1 MAPVPRRPA
10 TTKTKT
16 RGETR
21 RGEET
26 EKSCFVYS
34 EPYQNELAAF
44 LTTKKK
50 NKDENDVDAT
60 PPGGTNF
67 ELFSFVPNAGRGGSK
82 TTTSKF
88 SAGFALLKS
97 REMSREKEMSH
108 TRSGSFCEAGNGL
121 VSIKQQREQR
131 EKEDKARARKE
142 KEEMVM
148 RAQQEQQHEQE
159 EQRQQQQQQQN
170 HAATNINSNP
180 GNNTIIGFDDDDDE
194 DDEMFQLVDIEAL
207 ETRKRVVAPA
217 QPQRPQH
224 PQHIESSP
232 VVPPR
237 ADNMKDAYCLPI
249 ALDGSGLE
257 WVCEHG
263 CALRECDKIS
273 LHFRALQPI
282 LSSIIQRLDD
292 DEYMMKNIERK
303 NLEKKRK
310 EAETIQ
316 AFLNNGS
323 IGSGVPN
330 AAPSIAPMNNNNNIM
345 DNNNNNNNSFQQN
358 TSFDIHNNINNF
370 QHNNIQSN
378 NFNNDFQMNGNNNN
392 FNNDEFYYQNNN
404 NNNNGGDFQAEWDD
418 DNGDDIVDMENLPKL
433 GLGANGG
440 HEVIPAV
447 QCQMT
452 EADGGKWNQKNFS
465 WTKDCYYALRNN
477 FGAQDYRGLQ
487 LQAINATMAGK
498 DTLVL
503 MPTGGGKSLCYQ
515 LPAIVR
521 DGVTIVVCPLI
532 SLIQDQLSNLEQLD
546 IKACLL
552 GAYNAKNDAEV
563 YNDLYGPEPKIKL
576 LYVTPE
582 KLSMSNKLI
591 NLMKSLH
598 RKGRLQRFV
607 IDEAHCISSWG
618 HDFRKDYKELRVLK
632 HQFPDIPVMALT
644 ATATVRV
651 QDDIVRQLGLA
662 NCVRFFTTFNR
673 TNITYEVI
681 PKKKEKQNVEEI
693 LSLIHDRGFVDRR
706 GRVECGI
713 VYCFSKNDCEKMAN
727 ALCLE
732 NNQDSRFRQGIKA
745 LPYHAGL
752 DDKVRKAHQE
762 AWTND
767 TCNIICATIAFGMG
781 INKPDVRYVFH
792 HSMPK
797 SLEAYHQESGRAGRD
812 GEKALCVLFYSW
824 GDVTKARSM
833 LIDSAE
839 KDNAPHEVKMNK
851 LESLVTMCTYCE
863 NTADC
868 RRTQLL
874 RHFNENFDRSRCK
887 GMCDCCQL
895 RKNYGWNCFIKR
907 DMSKY
912 ALSLISICK
921 DTSEQGIPMGLLIDV
936 FRGSRAKT
944 VTQRYYDRLPGFNTG
959 NQLTKSESDRLAR
972 YLVNQGYLCEETT
985 RLPPDEKR
993 QYAMVSTCIR
1003 PGEPGKIQALKQK
1016 QHKVELE
1023 FENLPKDTSKG
1034 KKKTAP
1040 TTAPKTRA
1048 PPKKKTT
1055 AAKASGTA
1063 AATTA
1068 RKKKTS
1074 TKTRTPKATQQQ
1086 QQQQHDNVDLT
1097 LPSQQ
1102 PNGTQ
1107 EIDGQLDNAFAILMR
1122 KQKEEREGIV
1132 VEDDEEEI
1140 VNNDDNVQYEIDES
1154 IEDDDEEDEEER
1166 LYECVFQALT
1176 VWRDIQA
1183 TDIANR
1189 QGTRKN
1195 PQGIIKNALL
1205 RKLAGSRPTTIDE
1218 MNEFREAE
1226 VADLAN
1232 RSMLNKF
1239 AYDLVSKI
1247 EQAVF
1252 HFHNNEENPYT
1263 QTQRQQETQGNN
1275 LNSGDPYEFKATPA
1289 SNTNNGPRPASQMM
1303 TMMQQQPNNLQYSG
1317 GDPKRQRLMLDNNTE
1332 PQWLEPNRGK
1342 GGGVNE

>member
-1 MAPVPRRPA
+1 MILEHLHFFLKTFKDNDGKRERFFRHKNGTRTE
-10 TTKTKT
+10 TTKRDENKI
-16 RGETR
+16 GQEETR
-21 RGEET
+21 REEETGEELFRVFRALPKRT
-26 EKSCFVYS
+26 RGCF
-34 EPYQNELAAF
+34 LA
-44 LTTKKK
+44 TKKKKK

-60 PPGGTNF
+60 PPNMGKTRF

-88 SAGFALLKS
+88 SAGYALLKS
-97 REMSREKEMSH
+97 QRVSPREKEMSH
-108 TRSGSFCEAGNGL
+108 THSGSFCEAGNGL

-159 EQRQQQQQQQN
+159 EQQQQQQQQQN
-170 HAATNINSNP
+170 HAATNINNP

-207 ETRKRVVAPA
+207 ETRKHVVAPA

-224 PQHIESSP
+224 LQHNESSP
-232 VVPPR
+232 VVQPR
-237 ADNMKDAYCLPI
+237 ADMKDAYCLPI

-330 AAPSIAPMNNNNNIM
+330 AAPSIAPMNNNNNNIM
-345 DNNNNNNNSFQQN
+345 DNNNNNNNNNSFQQN
-358 TSFDIHNNINNF
+358 TTFDIHNNINNF

-378 NFNNDFQMNGNNNN
+378 NFNKDFQMSGNNNN

-404 NNNNGGDFQAEWDD
+404 NIGNNGDFQAEWDD

-515 LPAIVR
+515 LLAIVR
-521 DGVTIVVCPLI
+521 DSVTIVVCPLI

-727 ALCLE
+727 ALCLKI
-732 NNQDSRFRQGIKA
+732 NQDSRFRQGIKA

-868 RRTQLL
+868 RRTQL
-874 RHFNENFDRSRCK
+874 C
-887 GMCDCCQL
+887 
-895 RKNYGWNCFIKR
+895 
-907 DMSKY
+907 
-912 ALSLISICK
+912 
-921 DTSEQGIPMGLLIDV
+921 GI
-936 FRGSRAKT
+936 
-944 VTQRYYDRLPGFNTG
+944 
-959 NQLTKSESDRLAR
+959 LTKTSIAADVKA
-972 YLVNQGYLCEETT
+972 C
-985 RLPPDEKR
+985 
-993 QYAMVSTCIR
+993 AIAVS
-1003 PGEPGKIQALKQK
+1003 
-1016 QHKVELE
+1016 
-1023 FENLPKDTSKG
+1023 
-1034 KKKTAP
+1034 
-1040 TTAPKTRA
+1040 
-1048 PPKKKTT
+1048 
-1055 AAKASGTA
+1055 
-1063 AATTA
+1063 
-1068 RKKKTS
+1068 
-1074 TKTRTPKATQQQ
+1074 
-1086 QQQQHDNVDLT
+1086 
-1097 LPSQQ
+1097 
-1102 PNGTQ
+1102 
-1107 EIDGQLDNAFAILMR
+1107 
-1122 KQKEEREGIV
+1122 
-1132 VEDDEEEI
+1132 
-1140 VNNDDNVQYEIDES
+1140 
-1154 IEDDDEEDEEER
+1154 
-1166 LYECVFQALT
+1166 
-1176 VWRDIQA
+1176 
-1183 TDIANR
+1183 
-1189 QGTRKN
+1189 
-1195 PQGIIKNALL
+1195 
-1205 RKLAGSRPTTIDE
+1205 
-1218 MNEFREAE
+1218 
-1226 VADLAN
+1226 
-1232 RSMLNKF
+1232 
-1239 AYDLVSKI
+1239 
-1247 EQAVF
+1247 
-1252 HFHNNEENPYT
+1252 
-1263 QTQRQQETQGNN
+1263 
-1275 LNSGDPYEFKATPA
+1275 
-1289 SNTNNGPRPASQMM
+1289 
-1303 TMMQQQPNNLQYSG
+1303 
-1317 GDPKRQRLMLDNNTE
+1317 
-1332 PQWLEPNRGK
+1332 
-1342 GGGVNE
+1342 